1 MNWMCLFSFFR
12 LLKISNGCWVE
23 RERERERERDGVIT
37 EMREK
42 WWLIMNWI
50 GVDSFILS
58 LVLMA
63 KVEEFIPYSTVV
75 IVSMLLLFVVT
86 KHISHLWCLKSLTQ
100 ELVRMYSMILKLKLL
115 MTMIS
120 RGNTDRWW
128 PWWWRF
134 EDIWACSLMENRIDR
149 WWFKN

>member
-1 MNWMCLFSFFR
+1 
-12 LLKISNGCWVE
+12 
-23 RERERERERDGVIT
+23 
-37 EMREK
+37 
-42 WWLIMNWI
+42 MNWI

-75 IVSMLLLFVVT
+75 IVSMLLLFVMT

-100 ELVRMYSMILKLKLL
+100 ELVRMYLMILKLELL
-115 MTMIS
+115 MTMKGEAILIDDNHDG
-120 RGNTDRWW
+120 GNDGV
-128 PWWWRF
+128 F

-149 WWFKN
+149 WWLWYIANVVFKVYCLVPLGAS

>member
-1 MNWMCLFSFFR
+1 
-12 LLKISNGCWVE
+12 
-23 RERERERERDGVIT
+23 
-37 EMREK
+37 MREN

-63 KVEEFIPYSTVV
+63 KVEEFIPYSIVV

-100 ELVRMYSMILKLKLL
+100 ELVRMYSMILKLELL
-115 MTMIS
+115 MTMMR

-128 PWWWRF
+128 PWWWKWWCTWRYLSLF
-134 EDIWACSLMENRIDR
+134 HWWRIELTDDDYDISQMLSLKCIV
-149 WWFKN
+149 WFLWELASC